1 MYFPLNTIQNSI
13 PVQMLPLA
21 DKDEKWRRACMDAL
35 ESIGRKQFLENI
47 NILENYRIVNNE
59 LLYNH
64 YVFSE
69 SITDLAQLATKEFD
83 LPPYLRHYDIT
94 RKIINVLSGEYQK
107 RPDNFRVS
115 AIDEFSQGEY
125 LREKTDLLI
134 QSVVSQIQQTVNN
147 KLLEQG
153 LDPEQI
159 AQLPEDQQQ
168 QAQQQYEQAKQA
180 MTPDEIETYMK
191 ENYRG
196 VAERWAELVLK
207 LDKQRF
213 NTPELETQEFE
224 DMLIC
229 DRAFRHFYLKAN
241 GLGYAQETWNP
252 IRVFFHK
259 SPDLKYVE
267 DGDYVGR
274 CFYLSLPEIINRYGH
289 KMPKVQLEDLYGDY
303 LKKKKYGGAEY
314 SFFQGTNVPFENYP
328 EYARTLQAFGFD
340 PHTGVPF
347 TGSFGGNFTSQDVDV
362 LFNSSSTTYNLQ
374 GLTQVTEAYW
384 KSQKKIG
391 FLIAQDPVTGEI
403 IEEIVDETFQVPSF
417 IKEVDD
423 DPDYKDL
430 VFTPQKRMNTIR
442 WTWVNEVWGGIKVNA
457 ITSETPGGIYID
469 VKPIPFQFKGET
481 NPYEVKLPVC
491 GAIFNNRNA
500 KSMSI
505 VDMLKPYQV
514 LYNVFM
520 NKIFQL
526 ASTDIGKI
534 LLLDPRLIPN
544 DKDYGGEKNME
555 KWVTATKN
563 LKIGQIDTSP
573 GARAGAQGNQQWS
586 VQDMSTYDEIQ
597 ATINIARLIEE
608 QAMYQIGVTQQR
620 LGNIQASESATGV
633 QQAVNN
639 SFAQTESYFTKFS
652 NYKKRVLQMN
662 LDIAQFCAV
671 TERDLT
677 LNLIQD
683 DMTREFL
690 KINGLDLLL
699 SQLAVIVFNSQEIL
713 RQNEI
718 TNQLILKNNTAGGDM
733 ASLVSVLSTDSP
745 AKKVALLKRMQED
758 LMKQQ
763 QVQRDHEQQLLDKQI
778 QAKQQ
783 EKAQDQQF
791 EAEQKALDREARIRE
806 TIIKVTNFDTDTQGN
821 GVIDVLGEGKLQ
833 IEQQKLTEQQAQNQR
848 LAFNQQVDST
858 RKYFQEQDK
867 IKADK
872 ESKQKDHKLKE
883 AEMKNRLKVEA
894 AKKGQIEIQN
904 KSQEKV
910 QTQKIKA
917 DIALKKMDM
926 RLKDIAN
933 KSASRKANSESKI
946 NKLKELEAKD
956 NLDTKKS
963 LNKIKI
969 SKAKKPKE

>member
-1 MYFPLNTIQNSI
+1 MIPLKE
-13 PVQMLPLA
+13 
-21 DKDEKWRRACMDAL
+21 KDETWRKACMDSL

-47 NILENYRIVNNE
+47 GIIENYRMVNNE

-69 SITDLAQLATKEFD
+69 SVTDLAQLATKEFD
-83 LPPYLRHYDIT
+83 LPPYLRHYDII

-107 RPDNFRVS
+107 RPDNFRVA
-115 AIDEFSQGEY
+115 AIDEFSQNEY
-125 LREKTDLLI
+125 IREKTELLI
-134 QSVVSQIQQTVNN
+134 NSVVSKIQQSVDT
-147 KLLEQG
+147 KLKQKGFDIE
-153 LDPEQI
+153 EI
-159 AQLPEDQQQ
+159 KQLPQDQQE
-168 QAQQQYEQAKQA
+168 QAFQQYEQAKQE
-180 MTPDEIETYMK
+180 MTPEDIELYMK

-196 VAERWAELVLK
+196 VAEQWAEMILK

-289 KMPKVQLEDLYGDY
+289 KMSKKQLEALYGDY
-303 LKKKKYGGAEY
+303 LSKKKNGGAEY
-314 SFFQGTNVPFENYP
+314 SFFQSTNVPFENYP
-328 EYARTLQAFGFD
+328 EYARTLQAFGQD
-340 PHTGVPF
+340 PHTGNPF
-347 TGSFGGNFTSQDVDV
+347 PGTFSGSFSTQDVDV

-374 GLTQVTEAYW
+374 GLIQATEAYW

-391 FLIAQDPVTGEI
+391 FLIAQDPITGEI
-403 IEEIVDETFQVPSF
+403 IEEIVDETFEVPSF
-417 IKEVDD
+417 IKEVND

-430 VFTPQKRMNTIR
+430 VFSPQKRMNTIR
-442 WTWVNEVWGGIKVNA
+442 WTWVNEIWGGIKVNSLLA
-457 ITSETPGGIYID
+457 TTNNTTKSSTPATGIYID
-469 VKPIPFQFKGET
+469 VKPLPFQFKGDS
-481 NPYEVKLPVC
+481 NPYETKLPVC

-500 KSMSI
+500 RSMSI
-505 VDMLKPYQV
+505 VDMLKSYQV

-526 ASTDIGKI
+526 ASTDIGKV

-544 DKDYGGEKNME
+544 DKDHGGEKSLE

-573 GARAGAQGNQQWS
+573 GARAGAQGSTQWS

-597 ATINIARLIEE
+597 ATLNIARLIEE
-608 QAMYQIGVTQQR
+608 QAMHQIGVTQQR

-671 TERDLT
+671 KETDLT
-677 LNLIQD
+677 LTLIQD
-683 DMTREFL
+683 DMSREFL
-690 KINGLDLLL
+690 KVNGLDLLL
-699 SQLAVIVFNSQEIL
+699 SQLGVLVFNSQELI
-713 RQNEI
+713 RQNELAK
-718 TNQLILKNNTAGGDM
+718 QLILKNNTTNSSMSALLQ
-733 ASLVSVLSTDSP
+733 AIYTESP
-745 AKKVALLKRMQED
+745 AKIIAIVKKAEEEFI
-758 LMKQQ
+758 KQQ
-763 QVQRDHEQQLLDKQI
+763 QAARAHEQELLDKQL

-791 EAEQKALDREARIRE
+791 EAGENALDREAKIRE

-821 GVIDVLGEGKLQ
+821 GVIDVVGEGKLQ
-833 IEQQKLTEQQAQNQR
+833 IEQQKINEQQNQNQR
-848 LAFNQQVDST
+848 LNLNQQIDST
-858 RKYFQEQDK
+858 RKHLQEQDK

-872 ESKQKDHKLKE
+872 EAQQKEHQLKKS
-883 AEMKNRLKVEA
+883 EMKNKLEIEA
-894 AKKGQIEIQN
+894 AKKKQIDSQN
-904 KSQEKV
+904 KNQEKM
-910 QTQKIKA
+910 QEKGIQA
-917 DIALKKMDM
+917 DLTLKKLDI
-926 RLKDIAN
+926 RLKEISN
-933 KSASRKANSESKI
+933 KAAARKSQTDTKI

-969 SKAKKPKE
+969 VKAKAPKE